1 MVMKEDKYLLSE
13 KSFAKQELETVL
25 GAVGQ
30 AERLVRGID
39 IKDIKMAGV
48 LADWK
53 KVVKNVT
60 EAQKTLLKMINTV
73 E

>member
-1 MVMKEDKYLLSE
+1 MKEDKYLLSE
-13 KSFAKQELETVL
+13 KSFAKQELLTVF

-30 AERLVRGID
+30 AERLVRGVD
-39 IKDIKMAGV
+39 TFDIKMAGV
-48 LADWK
+48 LNDWK

-60 EAQKTLLKMINTV
+60 EAQKILQKMINTV